1 MVKQPSEH
9 FFLIRRFNRQSLR
22 AQYLPGTQLC
32 KIDAEVD
39 TMSKTVSSIKGL
51 SHLEGREQASVL
63 WIISHHHLTLELQ
76 GSIEYTEATPA
87 ATGQ

>member
-1 MVKQPSEH
+1 MTWALV
-9 FFLIRRFNRQSLR
+9 FLCSREISHDTALVTAPASGFLSV
-22 AQYLPGTQLC
+22 GC
-32 KIDAEVD
+32 CSAEVD